1 MLKDLRKR
9 AGLTQAELAIK
20 LGIKQ
25 GSISNWENG
34 TSKPD
39 IPMAVKLAEFL
50 KVNVDEVVA
59 CFTEKKEEG

>member
-1 MLKDLRKR
+1 MLKDIRKR
-9 AGLTQAELAIK
+9 AGLTQVELAIK

-39 IPMAVKLAEFL
+39 IPTAVKIAEVL
-50 KVNVDEVVA
+50 NVDIAEVVA
-59 CFTEKKEEG
+59 CFTDNKEG

>member
-34 TSKPD
+34 TSNPD
-39 IPMAVKLAEFL
+39 NLWETPEMRSYGER
-50 KVNVDEVVA
+50 
-59 CFTEKKEEG
+59 KEQ

>member
-1 MLKDLRKR
+1 MLKDIRKR
-9 AGLTQAELAIK
+9 AGLTQVELALK

-39 IPMAVKLAEFL
+39 IPTAAKIAEAL
-50 KVNVDEVVA
+50 NVDISEVII
-59 CFTEKKEEG
+59 CFTEKKEM